1 MSHKVIDKKQKKRQQ
16 EDPDI
21 IEKIA
26 EKNDG
31 KFDKKKVVITVF
43 IKINYNLN

>member
-1 MSHKVIDKKQKKRQQ
+1 MAHKVIDKKQKKRQQ

-26 EKNDG
+26 EKHDG
-31 KFDKKKVVITVF
+31 KFERKKVIITVQ
-43 IKINYNLN
+43 

>member
-1 MSHKVIDKKQKKRQQ
+1 MSHKVIDKKKKKRQQ

-26 EKNDG
+26 EKYDG
-31 KFDKKKVVITVF
+31 KFDKKKVMIF
-43 IKINYNLN
+43 IMNKNIILF